1 MSGIRLLVMVTD
13 AEERPRKNR
22 GPAAAAENRRALVA
36 AARAVFA
43 DDGFAVPFSAI
54 ARRAG
59 VGQGSLYR
67 HFPTKIA
74 LAAAV
79 FDDDIDEMERLASSS
94 DATFD
99 GLLDLVVARAAV
111 SAALIDAITAERD
124 QLVVQHL
131 GIRMSELVSRV
142 IARDIEAGRM
152 SPDVDARDALTAVSM
167 LARIVADALPDERPD
182 TAVRARRVVTH
193 GLRPRAVGSRG

>member
-1 MSGIRLLVMVTD
+1 
-13 AEERPRKNR
+13 
-22 GPAAAAENRRALVA
+22 
-36 AARAVFA
+36 
-43 DDGFAVPFSAI
+43 
-54 ARRAG
+54 
-59 VGQGSLYR
+59 

-79 FDDDIDEMERLASSS
+79 FDDDIDEMERLASSP